1 MQACNIQNAFL
12 QAPTTEK
19 YFIICGQEFS
29 LKNPGKAS
37 ITRRAVHGGKAY
49 GRDFRSHL
57 RYSVEHL
64 GITEFLADP
73 DIWMRPAIKSNY

>member
-1 MQACNIQNAFL
+1 M
-12 QAPTTEK
+12 
-19 YFIICGQEFS
+19 
-29 LKNPGKAS
+29 
-37 ITRRAVHGGKAY
+37 HGGKAY

-73 DIWMRPAIKSNY
+73 DIWMRPAIKSNYWEHYDCALLHVEDGLVASDGAIPLFETKL